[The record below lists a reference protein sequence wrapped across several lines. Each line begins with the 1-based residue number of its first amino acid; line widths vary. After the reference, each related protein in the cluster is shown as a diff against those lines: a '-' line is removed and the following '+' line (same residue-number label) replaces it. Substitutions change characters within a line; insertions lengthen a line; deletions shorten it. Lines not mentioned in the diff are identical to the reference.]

1 MAGKRK
7 PRIFWPQY
15 PPNHINE
22 VFQKTYPGIVSEW
35 DSNPALG
42 EWENELLWIL
52 NDKFDLNIK
61 GAKESRSLQKK
72 VRRWVDRLI
81 KKPDLES
88 YSKDLA
94 RALHNFYLKINTVP
108 TYIPKGKKPQKT
120 PYLFIEFQPRLK
132 GKDVTPFWLFC
143 LAKTISRFGME
154 SMGRCDVCG
163 NYFIDIRHR
172 GMKHCSQLCTSLAS
186 TYKLISLEKQS
197 DKHPQI
203 KDQRRK
209 K

>member
-7 PRIFWPQY
+7 PRIFWAQY
-15 PPNHINE
+15 PPDHIDDA
-22 VFQKTYPGIVSEW
+22 FKKTYPGIVFEW
-35 DSNPALG
+35 DTHPTLG

-61 GAKESRSLQKK
+61 GAKESRDIQKK
-72 VRRWVDRLI
+72 VRSWVDRLI
-81 KKPDLES
+81 EKPDLEL

-94 RALHNFYLKINTVP
+94 KALRSFYLKINTVP
-108 TYIPKGKKPQKT
+108 IDIQRGEKAKQI
-120 PYLFIEFQPRLK
+120 PYLHIEFQPRLK

-143 LAKTISRFGME
+143 LAMTISRFGME
-154 SMGRCDVCG
+154 SLGRCDVCG

-172 GMKHCSQLCTSLAS
+172 GMKRCSPQCTSLAS
-186 TYKLISLEKQS
+186 TSKLSSLGKQGNNP
-197 DKHPQI
+197 PQI
-203 KDQRRK
+203 KGKGRK